1 MKKYGFPS
9 HRLPLSYVL
18 SAFTCL
24 MLALLLTAAC
34 GGSRNEAGMY
44 TPEELEAVAYSI
56 DRSLIC
62 PVCPAETI
70 DQAQVQL
77 AKQMRALVREKLAE
91 GWSREQILDLF
102 VESYGEDVLASPP
115 KSGFNLLVW
124 VVPPVGV
131 LGALILLAS
140 VVVAMRRTGV
150 SNREVMVQP
159 SDGELEPYL
168 SMVDQ
173 ELGLSTGSMSE
184 PPQDSDETDGGASRG

>member
-9 HRLPLSYVL
+9 QRFLLPYVL
-18 SAFTCL
+18 SAFACL
-24 MLALLLTAAC
+24 MLALLLTTGC
-34 GGSRNEAGMY
+34 GGSDSKAGTY

-102 VESYGEDVLASPP
+102 VESYGEEVLASPP
-115 KSGFNLLVW
+115 KTGFNLLVW
-124 VVPPVGV
+124 IVPPVGV
-131 LGALILLAS
+131 LGALVLLVS
-140 VVVAMRRTGV
+140 VVGAMRRTTV
-150 SNREVMVQP
+150 SDRAVTAQP
-159 SDGELEPYL
+159 SDRELEPYL
-168 SMVDQ
+168 SMVDE
-173 ELGLSTGSMSE
+173 ELGLLTAPE
-184 PPQDSDETDGGASRG
+184 TDSPEDADETDGGASRG

>member
-1 MKKYGFPS
+1 MKRCGFPPQ
-9 HRLPLSYVL
+9 RLIAPYIL
-18 SAFTCL
+18 SAFACL
-24 MLALLLTAAC
+24 ALALLLTAGC
-34 GGSRNEAGMY
+34 GGSANEPGTY
-44 TPEELEAVAYSI
+44 SPEELEAVAYSI

-91 GWSREQILDLF
+91 GWTREQILDLF

-131 LGALILLAS
+131 AGALVALAS
-140 VVVAMRRTGV
+140 VVAAMRRTRGGGPTAV
-150 SNREVMVQP
+150 VQA

-168 SMVDQ
+168 SIVDQ
-173 ELGLSTGSMSE
+173 ELGLSTGPVAE
-184 PPQDSDETDGGASRG
+184 PTQDSDETDGGASRG

>member
-1 MKKYGFPS
+1 
-9 HRLPLSYVL
+9 
-18 SAFTCL
+18 
-24 MLALLLTAAC
+24 MLALLLTTAC
-34 GGSRNEAGMY
+34 GGSGQRVGTY

-131 LGALILLAS
+131 L
-140 VVVAMRRTGV
+140 
-150 SNREVMVQP
+150 
-159 SDGELEPYL
+159 
-168 SMVDQ
+168 Q
-173 ELGLSTGSMSE
+173 EHWSC
-184 PPQDSDETDGGASRG
+184 

>member
-1 MKKYGFPS
+1 
-9 HRLPLSYVL
+9 
-18 SAFTCL
+18 
-24 MLALLLTAAC
+24 
-34 GGSRNEAGMY
+34 MY

>member
-1 MKKYGFPS
+1 
-9 HRLPLSYVL
+9 
-18 SAFTCL
+18 
-24 MLALLLTAAC
+24 
-34 GGSRNEAGMY
+34 MY

-91 GWSREQILDLF
+91 GWSRDQILDLF

-131 LGALILLAS
+131 LGALVLLVS

-150 SNREVMVQP
+150 SNRAVMAQP

-173 ELGLSTGSMSE
+173 ELGLLTTPE
-184 PPQDSDETDGGASRG
+184 TDRPQDSDETDGGASRG

>member
-1 MKKYGFPS
+1 MKKYGFS
-9 HRLPLSYVL
+9 SQRLLLPFGLSPFV
-18 SAFTCL
+18 CL

-34 GGSRNEAGMY
+34 GGSANESGTY

-115 KSGFNLLVW
+115 RSGFNLLVW

-131 LGALILLAS
+131 AVALVLLVL
-140 VVVAMRRTGV
+140 VVGAMRRTTV
-150 SNREVMVQP
+150 SNRAVTVQP

-173 ELGLSTGSMSE
+173 ELGLLTAHE
-184 PPQDSDETDGGASRG
+184 TNPPEDADETDGGGSRG